1 MIEWLLSFSAHPD
14 FWLLA
19 SIPLVAAVVG
29 WATNWIAIAMT
40 FGPLEFVGIKRWHLG
55 WQGIIP
61 AKAGKMA
68 GIMVD
73 SSLAKLTS
81 LSELFQELEP
91 EKVAAYISQ
100 SLSPRLEEYVDEV
113 MTERNAVLWENVPL
127 MVRNRVYARAR
138 RQLPEILDN
147 IVDDMAENIEQLVDL
162 RAMVVRLLQADKRLV
177 VRIFKEVGDVE
188 LKFVVNSGA
197 GFGFLF
203 GLFQLA
209 VYLVYPENW
218 VLPFFGFLV
227 GYLTNWLALN
237 VIFRPVEPIRIGP
250 YCIHGLFMR
259 RKHEVADKFAEV
271 CARDILNLGNL
282 MTEIMSGSQSH
293 RSKAIIKRHLRP
305 LLESSV
311 VRTAIQITMGAE
323 GYANLKTR
331 VTERA
336 MTLSLQSVSDVS
348 FSRERSGVIRT
359 ILSKRM
365 AAMSNNEFQQLL
377 RPAFKEDE
385 WILIMLGAVLG
396 TAAGLLQMLALWSL

>member
-1 MIEWLLSFSAHPD
+1 
-14 FWLLA
+14 
-19 SIPLVAAVVG
+19 
-29 WATNWIAIAMT
+29 
-40 FGPLEFVGIKRWHLG
+40 
-55 WQGIIP
+55 
-61 AKAGKMA
+61 
-68 GIMVD
+68 
-73 SSLAKLTS
+73 
-81 LSELFQELEP
+81 
-91 EKVAAYISQ
+91 
-100 SLSPRLEEYVDEV
+100 
-113 MTERNAVLWENVPL
+113 

-147 IVDDMAENIEQLVDL
+147 MVDDMAENIEQLIDL
-162 RAMVVRLLQADKRLV
+162 RAMVVRLMQADKSLV
-177 VRIFKEVGDVE
+177 VRIFQEVGDVE
-188 LKFVVNSGA
+188 LKFVINSGA

-209 VYLVYPENW
+209 VYLVYPESW
-218 VLPFFGFLV
+218 VLPVFGFLI

-237 VIFRPVEPIRIGP
+237 VIFRPLEPFWIGP
-250 YCIHGLFMR
+250 YCIHGLFMK

-282 MTEIMSGSQSH
+282 MTEVMAGSQAH

-331 VTERA
+331 VTEKA
-336 MTLSLQSVSDVS
+336 MAMALQSVNDAH
-348 FSRERSGVIRT
+348 FSRERSGVIQAM
-359 ILSKRM
+359 LSKRM

-385 WILIMLGAVLG
+385 RILIMLGAGLG
-396 TAAGLLQMLALWSL
+396 TVAGLLQMLAIWSL

>member
-1 MIEWLLSFSAHPD
+1 MNEWLLDFSARPD
-14 FWLLA
+14 FWLLV
-19 SIPLVAAVVG
+19 SMPLVAAVVG
-29 WATNWIAIAMT
+29 WVTNWLAIEMT
-40 FGPLEFVGIKRWHLG
+40 FRPLEFIGSKRWSLG

-73 SSLAKLTS
+73 NSLARLAS

-91 EKVAAYISQ
+91 EKIAAHINRNVSM
-100 SLSPRLEEYVDEV
+100 RLEEYIDEL
-113 MTERNAVLWENVPL
+113 MTERNPVLWENVPL

-162 RAMVVRLLQADKRLV
+162 KAMVMRLMQADKRLV
-177 VRIFKEVGDVE
+177 VRIFKEVGDAE
-188 LKFVVNSGA
+188 LRFVVNSGA

-209 VYLVYPENW
+209 AYLLHPADWLVP
-218 VLPFFGFLV
+218 LFGFVV
-227 GYLTNWLALN
+227 GFLTNWLALN
-237 VIFRPVEPIRIGP
+237 IIFRPLEPIWIGS
-250 YCIHGLFMR
+250 YCWHGLFMK
-259 RKHEVADKFAEV
+259 RKTEVADKFSEI
-271 CARDILNLGNL
+271 CARDIINLGNL
-282 MTEIMSGSQSH
+282 MTEIMAGSQAH

-311 VRTAIQITMGAE
+311 MRTAIQITMGAE
-323 GYANLKTR
+323 GYADLKSR
-331 VTERA
+331 VA
-336 MTLSLQSVSDVS
+336 DKALSMSLQTVSDAH
-348 FSRERSGVIRT
+348 FSRERSDVVHR
-359 ILSKRM
+359 LLRKRM
-365 AAMSNNEFQQLL
+365 ATMSNNEFQQLL

-396 TAAGLLQMLALWSL
+396 TICGLLQLLALWSL